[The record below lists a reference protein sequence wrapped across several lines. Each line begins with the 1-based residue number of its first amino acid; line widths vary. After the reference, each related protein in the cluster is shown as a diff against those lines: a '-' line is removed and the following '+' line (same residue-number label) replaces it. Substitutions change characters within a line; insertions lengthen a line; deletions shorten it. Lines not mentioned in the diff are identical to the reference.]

1 MYSNLTNSQLLALTI
16 LRGAQVIILLMM
28 CALVML

>member
-1 MYSNLTNSQLLALTI
+1 MYDHLTTSQLRILVI

-28 CALVML
+28 LALVAL